1 MSALEGRQDDGDAR
15 AGLYL
20 DSNINI
26 NSSSSNINSSSSSSR
41 PLDGMVVVLAGAV
54 LPGGTKV
61 SSRFDAKDTCQ
72 QHNVLLLYQTT

>member
-20 DSNINI
+20 DSNIN
-26 NSSSSNINSSSSSSR
+26 SSSSNINSSSSSSSR

-61 SSRFDAKDTCQ
+61 SIVMLA
-72 QHNVLLLYQTT
+72 TTRGLVGQLSL